1 MSELVVL
8 GRLGRPH
15 GIRGEIRADYY
26 AESPLLLE
34 KPLLL
39 RAGRAAPRP
48 ARVTSWR
55 YWQGRLVLKLDGV
68 DDRSA
73 AELLR
78 GQELLIKGEQLPE
91 PDEDEA
97 YLHDMLGLP
106 VFARET
112 GGETGG
118 EFRPLGVLEHVLF
131 PAGQEVW
138 SIRAYRDG
146 EYDPDLPGQAAGHE
160 ILFPA
165 VPEFVDDIDLDAGR
179 VLITP
184 PAGLLDLYAPA
195 PEAITGSADGAGGDA
210 SERTHT
216 RAKRKRKAQG
226 SSAPSA
232 KAAPPR
238 SGGPEENAH

>member
-15 GIRGEIRADYY
+15 GIRGEIRAEYY

-39 RAGRAAPRP
+39 QAGRALPRP
-48 ARVTSWR
+48 VRVASWR
-55 YWQGRLVLKLDGV
+55 YWQDRLILKLEGV

-78 GQELLIKGEQLPE
+78 GQELLMEGELLPE
-91 PDEDEA
+91 ADEDEA
-97 YLHDMLGLP
+97 YLHDMIGLP
-106 VFARET
+106 VFSREEEGSAR
-112 GGETGG
+112 
-118 EFRPLGVLEHVLF
+118 PIGVLENVLF
-131 PAGQEVW
+131 PAGQEIW

-146 EYDPDLPGQAAGHE
+146 EYDPESPQRASGHE

-179 VLITP
+179 ILIAP
-184 PAGLLDLYAPA
+184 PSGLLELYAPGQEASPA
-195 PEAITGSADGAGGDA
+195 PVGTSAQ
-210 SERTHT
+210 THA
-216 RAKRKRKAQG
+216 RVKH
-226 SSAPSA
+226 
-232 KAAPPR
+232 PPR
-238 SGGPEENAH
+238 RKKHAEQDAPVVSGKPDKLSR